1 MKILV
6 AADGSPYTKRM
17 LAYLAAHD
25 ESFGSRQHQFTVLT
39 VVGPI
44 PARAANA
51 LSKTIVHEHY
61 AEEAEAT
68 FKPIRAFFTK
78 QGLDA
83 RFEHR
88 VGNAG
93 EQIAAMARK
102 GKFDLVV
109 MGSHGHGALARLVV
123 GSITGRVLA
132 SCEVP
137 VLVIR

>member
-6 AADGSPYTKRM
+6 AVDGSKYTKRM

-25 ESFGSRQHQFTVLT
+25 ESFGSKQHRFTVLT

-44 PARAANA
+44 PARAAGA
-51 LSKTIVHEHY
+51 LANKIVHGYY
-61 AEEAEAT
+61 AGEAEAT
-68 FKPIRAFFTK
+68 FKPIRAFFAK
-78 QGLDA
+78 QGFDA
-83 RFEHR
+83 EFEHQ

-93 EQIAAMARK
+93 EQIATFARK
-102 GKFDLVV
+102 GKFDLVM

-123 GSITGRVLA
+123 GSVTGRVLA

-137 VLVIR
+137 LLIVR

>member
-17 LAYLAAHD
+17 LGYLAAHD
-25 ESFGSRQHQFTVLT
+25 ESFGSKQHQFTVLT

-51 LSKTIVHEHY
+51 LTKKIVHDHY

-68 FKPIRAFFTK
+68 FKPIRAFFAR
-78 QGLDA
+78 QGVDA
-83 RFEHR
+83 QYEYR
-88 VGNAG
+88 VGNSG
-93 EQIAAMARK
+93 DQIAAFARK
-102 GKFDLVV
+102 GKFDLVM
-109 MGSHGHGALARLVV
+109 MGSRGHGALAGLAV
-123 GSITGRVLA
+123 GSVTTRVLA

>member
-25 ESFGSRQHQFTVLT
+25 ESFGFRQHQFTVLT

-51 LSKTIVHEHY
+51 LTKKIVLDYY
-61 AEEAEAT
+61 AGQAEAT
-68 FKPIRAFFTK
+68 FKPIRAFFSK
-78 QGLDA
+78 QGVDA
-83 RFEHR
+83 RFEHQ

-102 GKFDLVV
+102 GKFDLVM

-123 GSITGRVLA
+123 GSVTGRVLA
-132 SCEVP
+132 SCDVP
-137 VLVIR
+137 VLIVR